1 MYMENGIDYIASY
14 VCRTIMINF
23 VELCKY
29 VGVYIYTHNIHA
41 YFAGIYPVYLGTRF
55 SLNQGLDSLK
65 GTRRCSLAQIV

>member
-29 VGVYIYTHNIHA
+29 VGVYIYIHIIFTHTSLVFILFIWA
-41 YFAGIYPVYLGTRF
+41 PGLASTR
-55 SLNQGLDSLK
+55 DWI
-65 GTRRCSLAQIV
+65 R